1 MRYKIDIKQ
10 LTFISVSQLRTMLN
24 DSLRTYKKKSD
35 ILVALGKASDDT
47 RYLDRAM
54 ERGEVIKLNINWV
67 DSYAIYKEVE
77 KYFLGILVW
86 EVEIISE
93 ALENVSENS
102 EELEEAQANV
112 EYYKNEAEEAN
123 DKVVALESVLDN
135 LRAKG
140 LDIGYANE

>member
-10 LTFISVSQLRTMLN
+10 LTFISVSQLRTMEM
-24 DSLRTYKKKSD
+24 LRTYKKKSD

-77 KYFLGILVW
+77 KYFLGILVG
-86 EVEIISE
+86 EVETISE
-93 ALENVSENS
+93 ALENVSDNS

-140 LDIGYANE
+140 LDIWYANE

>member
-1 MRYKIDIKQ
+1 MI
-10 LTFISVSQLRTMLN
+10 TNGT
-24 DSLRTYKKKSD
+24 SLRTYKKKSD
-35 ILVALGKASDDT
+35 ILVQLGKASDDT

-86 EVEIISE
+86 EVETISE
-93 ALENVSENS
+93 VLENSSENS
-102 EELEEAQANV
+102 DEVEELKTNV

-140 LDIGYANE
+140 LDIWYANE

>member
-1 MRYKIDIKQ
+1 MRYKMDIKQ
-10 LTFISVSQLRTMLN
+10 LTFISVSQLRSM
-24 DSLRTYKKKSD
+24 LRTYKKKSD

-54 ERGEVIKLNINWV
+54 ERGEVVRLNINWV

-77 KYFLGILVW
+77 RYFLGILVW
-86 EVEIISE
+86 EVETISG
-93 ALENVSENS
+93 ALENVSDNS

-140 LDIGYANE
+140 LDIWYANE

>member
-10 LTFISVSQLRTMLN
+10 LTFISVSQLRTML
-24 DSLRTYKKKSD
+24 RTYKKKSD
-35 ILVALGKASDDT
+35 ILVSLGKASDDT

-54 ERGEVIKLNINWV
+54 ERGEVVKLNINWV

-86 EVEIISE
+86 EVETISE
-93 ALENVSENS
+93 ALENSSESS
-102 EELEEAQANV
+102 EEVEELKTNV

-123 DKVVALESVLDN
+123 DKVAALESVLDN

>member
-1 MRYKIDIKQ
+1 MI
-10 LTFISVSQLRTMLN
+10 
-24 DSLRTYKKKSD
+24 SLRTYKKKSD
-35 ILVALGKASDDT
+35 ILVSLGKASDDT

-54 ERGEVIKLNINWV
+54 ERWEVIRLNINWV
-67 DSYAIYKEVE
+67 ESYAVYKEVE
-77 KYFLGILVW
+77 KYFLGILVG

-102 EELEEAQANV
+102 EEIEELKTNV

-135 LRAKG
+135 LREKG
-140 LDIGYANE
+140 INIWFGE

>member
-10 LTFISVSQLRTMLN
+10 LTFISVSKFITMI
-24 DSLRTYKKKSD
+24 SLRTYKKKSD
-35 ILVALGKASDDT
+35 ILVSLGKASDDT

-86 EVEIISE
+86 EVETISE
-93 ALENVSENS
+93 ALENVSDNS
-102 EELEEAQANV
+102 EEVEELKTNV

>member
-10 LTFISVSQLRTMLN
+10 LTFISVSQLRTML
-24 DSLRTYKKKSD
+24 RTYKKKSD
-35 ILVALGKASDDT
+35 ILVSLGKASDDT

-54 ERGEVIKLNINWV
+54 ERGEVIKLNINWL

-86 EVEIISE
+86 EVETISE
-93 ALENVSENS
+93 ALENVSDNS
-102 EELEEAQANV
+102 EELEEAEANV
-112 EYYKNEAEEAN
+112 EYYAKENEELSDKNA
-123 DKVVALESVLDN
+123 ALESVLDN